1 MKRLNLIW
9 LLVLV
14 LGLVLGS
21 VSCGGGDGTTTPPNF
36 PPTDGP
42 PGGDPQDPD
51 IIPDPPAP
59 FLPPG
64 GSFGDL
70 RGVAASQQYVYVADD
85 AVVYCYD
92 KQGALVNFTTAL
104 GEVQGLAVFPPS
116 VEIDVAGGSPYL
128 LPNHVAVL
136 HDPVGA
142 WGWVTIYPPNLDPDS
157 TREDDENPDPQRRD
171 GLPPGGQGFNPPD
184 TGPPPPPYQIIAVYD
199 IAIDRFGSVFTTCDV
214 DVPLSAPIPDFPRA
228 GVMMNRFDDYLS
240 TENGDVPTEDEN
252 GDPITIPG
260 LFFHQQ
266 FGNSI
271 GDFDLYNDGNDITP
285 FTQVNLGQI
294 SFDAYYPFNR
304 ADLQYTLYAGAAN
317 FTRDYVGIG
326 FVRLDTNNVTP
337 AYVMSGW
344 VENGFGYNRVIGESG
359 GGAPGSFAIN
369 PAVDPGTGAL
379 EDPDLTAGGPSGM
392 AVDPLTDQVYICDPG
407 NRRVQ
412 VFDRSTGSFIRQIGT
427 GARGRAGSTF
437 LAPSNVAVDYEG
449 NIYITDV
456 NDLRYLQEKLPD
468 RSYGNIGGTVRR
480 LDNATPLEGASVSLG
495 SELGTLAIRNTNI
508 NGDYLIRNLRTGTY
522 YMTATKF
529 NYDSDTASVQVL
541 ADTTVRADFNLSPR
555 TPPVTG
561 GYSGNII
568 DGGTNL
574 YLSGV
579 NVQVVGTSLST
590 VTDSIG
596 HFQLTNLAPGTYQ
609 VVFTL
614 DGYTTLTRD
623 VEILAGNV
631 TVDNLLQMTSSN

>member
-9 LLVLV
+9 LLL
-14 LGLVLGS
+14 LTLALVLGS

-36 PPTDGP
+36 PPDDGP
-42 PGGDPQDPD
+42 IGGDPQDPD

-85 AVVYCYD
+85 SVVYCYD

-104 GEVQGLAVFPPS
+104 NEVQGLAVLPPS
-116 VEIDVAGGSPYL
+116 AEVDINGGSSYL

-136 HDPVGA
+136 HDPVPN
-142 WGWVTIYPPNLDPDS
+142 WGWVTLYPPNLDPDT
-157 TREDDENPDPQRRD
+157 TREDEQNPDPQRRD

-184 TGPPPPPYQIIAVYD
+184 VAPPPPPWHCIAVYD
-199 IAIDRFGSVFTTCDV
+199 IAVDRFGSIFTTV
-214 DVPLSAPIPDFPRA
+214 DIDIDQSAPVPDFPRA
-228 GVMMNRFDDYLS
+228 GVIMNRFDDYNS
-240 TENGDVPTEDEN
+240 VFAGTTPIEDEN
-252 GDPITIPG
+252 GDPVDTQTP
-260 LFFHQQ
+260 FWHQT
-266 FGNSI
+266 FGSGI
-271 GDFDLYNDGNDITP
+271 GDFDTYTDGNDITP

-294 SFDAYYPFNR
+294 AFDTYYPFNR
-304 ADLQYTLYAGAAN
+304 ADLQYTLYAGGAN

-326 FVRLDTNNVTP
+326 FIRLDPNAVTP
-337 AYVMSGW
+337 TYVISEW

-369 PAVDPGTGAL
+369 PAVNPDTGAL

-412 VFDRSTGSFIRQIGT
+412 VFEKGTGAFIRQIGN
-427 GARGRAGSTF
+427 GGRGRASGTF

-468 RSYGNIGGTVRR
+468 RSYGNVGGTVRR
-480 LDNATPLEGASVSLG
+480 LDNNTPLEGASVSLG
-495 SELGTLAIRNTNI
+495 SELGTLAIRATNI
-508 NGDYLIRNLRTGTY
+508 NGDYLVRNLRTGTY

-529 NYDSDTASVQVL
+529 NYDSDTATVQVL
-541 ADTTVRADFNLSPR
+541 SDTTVRADFNLTPR

-561 GYSGNII
+561 GYSGNLI
-568 DGGTNL
+568 DGDTNL

-579 NVQVVGTSLST
+579 TVSVVGTSLTT
-590 VTDSIG
+590 VSDSIG
-596 HFQLTNLAPGTYQ
+596 HYQLTNLAPGTYQ

-623 VEILAGNV
+623 VEILAGQI
-631 TVDNLLQMTSSN
+631 TVDNLLQMTRN